1 VNLDGLAELV
11 LSVSDD
17 GVVAFNRDRVC
28 LHWSPA
34 MDRLFEIDAATTV
47 GRLLPAWVAFPL
59 GEGEASPID
68 RVLAGEQVRIDECA
82 LGGRGG
88 GGASTFEVRYVPWRS
103 DGGDIEA
110 GLAIFRD
117 TSRRQRAE
125 QRAKETEARFR
136 VMADAA
142 PVLLW
147 MSGPDALCTFF
158 NQTWLDFTGRTL
170 EEEWGV
176 GWAEGVHFEDFQ
188 RCIDI
193 YMEAFADRRP
203 FEMEYRLRRFD
214 GQYRWV
220 LDRGAPRW
228 GGDGRFAGYIGSCVD
243 ITDRKDLELDLLRAV
258 RVRDEFLS
266 VASHEL
272 RTPLTALRLQL
283 DSVARLVEKSGSEHL
298 ESGRLAASAGAAR
311 SQAGR
316 LSTLV
321 ERLLDISRFSDGQV
335 SLDHEELD
343 LVSLVRGVVDVMRG
357 QAQIAGCELRFAAPP
372 TLRGCWDRMRLE
384 QLVINLV
391 GNATKFGAKR
401 PIDIVLREG
410 TGTLAGAAVLAVVD
424 RGIGIDPLHKE
435 RIFGRF
441 ERAVARRHFG
451 GLGLGLWVAKQI
463 VEAHGG
469 TISVDSSPGQGATF
483 TVVLPM
489 GESPAQQQKTA

>member
-1 VNLDGLAELV
+1 

-17 GVVAFNRDRVC
+17 GVVVFDRDRVC
-28 LHWSPA
+28 LYWGPA
-34 MDRLFEIDAATTV
+34 MERMFEIDGTAAV
-47 GRLLPAWVAFPL
+47 GRPVPVWVAFPL
-59 GEGEASPID
+59 GVGHKSPID
-68 RVLAGEQVRIDECA
+68 RVLSGEPVRFDECP
-82 LGGRGG
+82 LKGGSASGT
-88 GGASTFEVRYVPWRS
+88 STFEARYLPWRS
-103 DGGDIEA
+103 EGGAIDA
-110 GLAIFRD
+110 GVAIFRD
-117 TSRRQRAE
+117 TSRRQLAE
-125 QRAKETEARFR
+125 QRAMETETRFR

-158 NQTWLDFTGRTL
+158 NQTWLDFIGREL
-170 EEEWGV
+170 EDEWGV

-188 RCIDI
+188 RCVDT
-193 YMEAFADRRP
+193 YMDAFAERRT
-203 FEMEYRLRRFD
+203 FEMEYRLRRYD

-220 LDRGAPRW
+220 LDRGTPRW
-228 GGDGRFAGYIGSCVD
+228 EADGRFAGYIGSCVD

-266 VASHEL
+266 IASHEL

-283 DSVARLVEKSGSEHL
+283 DSVARSVERRGMEHL
-298 ESGRLAASAGAAR
+298 ASGRLAASADEAR

-321 ERLLDISRFSDGQV
+321 ERLLDISRFSEGQV

-343 LVSLVRGVVDVMRG
+343 LVSLVRGVVDVMRE
-357 QAQIAGCELRFAAPP
+357 QAQIAECELRFTAPE
-372 TLRGCWDRMRLE
+372 TLKGSWDRVRLE
-384 QLVINLV
+384 QLVLNLV
-391 GNATKFGAKR
+391 TNATKFGAKR
-401 PIDIVLREG
+401 PVDITVRAG
-410 TGTLAGAAVLAVVD
+410 TGTLAGAALLTVVD
-424 RGIGIDPLHKE
+424 RGIGIDPLHQQ

-469 TISVDSSPGQGATF
+469 TISVESTPGEGSTF
-483 TVVLPM
+483 TVVLPI
-489 GESPAQQQKTA
+489 GELPAEQKTA